1 MRSRPPRKENSAKL
15 GSLLTAAVDTYTL
28 EHVPF
33 QHPARTRDMAQA
45 KATRTGKQ
53 RRENGGAVGVVVSD
67 SVTPAVR
74 RIVII
79 RDGQFVRSAGRG
91 PSLKVGAR

>member
-1 MRSRPPRKENSAKL
+1 
-15 GSLLTAAVDTYTL
+15 
-28 EHVPF
+28 
-33 QHPARTRDMAQA
+33 MAQA

-53 RRENGGAVGVVVSD
+53 RRENGGAVVSD
-67 SVTPAVR
+67 PAAPAVR

-91 PSLKVGAR
+91 PNVKVGAR